1 MEAGTGQQAIWNLH
15 SRPSLTLLMSK
26 SSPSSFRFSSNFSSS
41 SFKQSD
47 LQHLSSSSI
56 GPNRELFKNNLP
68 TVMGNETWDLKTQD
82 LKVNKARP
90 TNMFLDRVNDDL
102 MSNIPERFQPVKA
115 GNNYFV
121 VNTFT
126 EKVPVQMDIGNM
138 TLCDLDALKEQDA
151 FMYYSIPG
159 VKGWKGKV
167 VDVDEMKD
175 SSHTV
180 KRSSAIAFES
190 ADLWFEDD
198 DAVGDVPNP
207 NEAVTY
213 DDEDDYAVRDRDY
226 ISFLYDNFNE
236 S

>member
-1 MEAGTGQQAIWNLH
+1 
-15 SRPSLTLLMSK
+15 
-26 SSPSSFRFSSNFSSS
+26 
-41 SFKQSD
+41 
-47 LQHLSSSSI
+47 
-56 GPNRELFKNNLP
+56 
-68 TVMGNETWDLKTQD
+68 MGNETWDLKTHD

-90 TNMFLDRVNDDL
+90 TNMFLDRVNDKSKAPPRSNSSLLILKEEPPKHQNKGEKTDNL

-159 VKGWKGKV
+159 VKWKGKV

-213 DDEDDYAVRDRDY
+213 DDYAVRDRDY